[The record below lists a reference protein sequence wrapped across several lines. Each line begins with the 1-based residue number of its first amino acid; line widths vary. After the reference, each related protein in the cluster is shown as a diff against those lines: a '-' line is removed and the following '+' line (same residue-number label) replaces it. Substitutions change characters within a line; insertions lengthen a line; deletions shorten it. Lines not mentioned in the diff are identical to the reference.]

1 MSKVDNLM
9 VLWDQTRNGE
19 QGSFALLHKT
29 LYPGLFRYAFTTIQD
44 ADLVDDLLQEL
55 FIKFWENRVR
65 IGEITNVRAY
75 FYRSTRCTLLD
86 YIRKSQLKASKLEAM
101 PFAEFEY
108 SNEDAI
114 ISREQDMELKEVM
127 MGAINN
133 LPLKQREVIH
143 MRFYQDLN
151 YNQIA
156 EITGIK
162 YQSVVNQVYRAVQIL
177 RETCLLS
184 NIYAA

>member
-1 MSKVDNLM
+1 MNKVHNLM
-9 VLWDQTRNGE
+9 VLWDRTRNGE
-19 QGSFALLHKT
+19 QKSFALLHKA
-29 LYPGLFRYAFTTIQD
+29 LYPDLFRYAITMIQD
-44 ADLVDDLLQEL
+44 TDVVDDLLQEL
-55 FIKFWENRVR
+55 FIKFWENRVK

-86 YIRKSQLKASKLEAM
+86 HIRRSQLKAAKLDAM
-101 PFAEFEY
+101 PIPEFEF
-108 SNEDAI
+108 SNEDTI
-114 ISREQDMELKEVM
+114 ISREQDVELKEAM
-127 MGAINN
+127 MGAINS

-156 EITGIK
+156 AITGIR

-177 RETCLLS
+177 RETCVLS

>member
-1 MSKVDNLM
+1 MSKVDNLI
-9 VLWDQTRNGE
+9 VLWDHTRNGE
-19 QGSFALLHKT
+19 QKSFALLHKA
-29 LYPGLFRYAFTTIQD
+29 LYPGLFRYAITMVQD
-44 ADLVDDLLQEL
+44 ADLADDLLQEL
-55 FIKFWENRVR
+55 FIKFWENRAR
-65 IGEITNVRAY
+65 IGEITNVSGY
-75 FYRSTRCTLLD
+75 FYRSTRCALLD
-86 YIRKSQLKASKLEAM
+86 HIRRSQLKETKLGAM
-101 PFAEFEY
+101 PFTEFEY

-114 ISREQDMELKEVM
+114 ISRELDVEIKEAM

-151 YNQIA
+151 YTQIA
-156 EITGIK
+156 AITGIR

-177 RETCLLS
+177 RETCILS